1 VELTRRDALAA
12 LSAAGAT
19 IGGSVLVG
27 RLEPPRA
34 NARGPSDDAG
44 SATPELS
51 TDLLDL
57 LDAVAAV
64 VYPDGVAGRRAF
76 VESYVLGR
84 TADRPEYRDG
94 LREAAAQL
102 DAVARDWCGEPYATL
117 NPDVRDRVLR
127 DLGVETADPDPEGP
141 ITDRIRFYLVNDLLF
156 AFYSSPTGGRLVG
169 IENPIGHPGGIE
181 SYQRASMADEQATT
195 PDRDG
200 GSNDGGNNG

>member
-19 IGGSVLVG
+19 VAGGVLAA
-27 RLEPPRA
+27 RFDPPRA
-34 NARGPSDDAG
+34 DDEGGRPAEDAAEV
-44 SATPELS
+44 SLS
-51 TDLLDL
+51 TGLVDL

-64 VYPDGVAGRRAF
+64 VYPDGVGSRRAF
-76 VESYVLGR
+76 VESYVVGR
-84 TADRPEYRDG
+84 VADRPAYRTG

-102 DAVARDWCGEPYATL
+102 DAVARDWYDAPYADL
-117 NPDVRDRVLR
+117 DPDTRDRILR

-141 ITDRIRFYLVNDLLF
+141 ISDRIRFFLVNDLLF

-181 SYQRASMADEQATT
+181 SYRRAAASAASDAETG
-195 PDRDG
+195 DG
-200 GSNDGGNNG
+200 G

>member
-19 IGGSVLVG
+19 VGGGVVAA
-27 RLEPPRA
+27 RFDPPRA
-34 NARGPSDDAG
+34 DDVAG
-44 SATPELS
+44 GNSEDANGDDTGVSLS

-57 LDAVAAV
+57 LEAVAEV
-64 VYPDGVAGRRAF
+64 VYPDGVDNRRAF
-76 VESYVLGR
+76 VDSYVVGR
-84 TADRPEYRDG
+84 VADRPAYREG

-102 DAVARDWCGEPYATL
+102 DAVARDWHDAPYAAL
-117 NPDVRDRVLR
+117 DAEVRDRTLR

-141 ITDRIRFYLVNDLLF
+141 ISDRIRFYLVNDLLF

-181 SYQRASMADEQATT
+181 SYQRPSMPPADEGSGG
-195 PDRDG
+195 DG
-200 GSNDGGNNG
+200 

>member
-19 IGGSVLVG
+19 IGGGVLAA
-27 RLEPPRA
+27 RFDPPRA
-34 NARGPSDDAG
+34 DDGAEQSDDDADPDALP
-44 SATPELS
+44 SLS
-51 TDLLDL
+51 TGLLDL
-57 LDAVAAV
+57 LDAVAGV
-64 VYPDGVAGRRAF
+64 VYPDGVANRRAF

-84 TADRPEYRDG
+84 VADRPDYRDG

-102 DAVARDWCGEPYATL
+102 DAVARDWYDAPYADLDADT
-117 NPDVRDRVLR
+117 RDLILR

-181 SYQRASMADEQATT
+181 SYQQASM
-195 PDRDG
+195 PPGDG
-200 GSNDGGNNG
+200 GEPGGNG

>member
-19 IGGSVLVG
+19 VGGGVVAA
-27 RLEPPRA
+27 RFDPPRA
-34 NARGPSDDAG
+34 DDVAG
-44 SATPELS
+44 GNSEDANGDDTGVSLS

-57 LDAVAAV
+57 LEAVAEV
-64 VYPDGVAGRRAF
+64 VYPDGVDNRRAF
-76 VESYVLGR
+76 VDSYVVSR
-84 TADRPEYRDG
+84 VADRPAYREG

-102 DAVARDWCGEPYATL
+102 DAVARDWHDAPYAAL
-117 NPDVRDRVLR
+117 DAEVRDRTLR

-141 ITDRIRFYLVNDLLF
+141 ISDRIRFYLVNDLLF

-181 SYQRASMADEQATT
+181 SYQRPSMPPADEGSGG
-195 PDRDG
+195 DG
-200 GSNDGGNNG
+200 